1 MVVFNELMITRDAR
15 ALIIKVSKS
24 SVSYFKD
31 TRIKDIY
38 VLSEKDITEK
48 GISVEDV
55 TTSNLVTDFANRKVF
70 SSSDG
75 VETAEVIISG
85 YYSKFD
91 NTLIGSDPYKDL
103 DKHLWFVFV
112 VTNELYDAASAPCDL
127 TKNPQLGVTMYLGN
141 IYNNFMS
148 YVKEL
153 GNNCQIPQG
162 MIDMLLRYKALN
174 AAIDSGHYTQGIN
187 FFNEWFTEG
196 KVKTYDNLNCGCH
209 G

>member
-24 SVSYFKD
+24 SISYFKD
-31 TRIKDIY
+31 TKIKDIY

-48 GISVEDV
+48 GISVEDI
-55 TTSNLVTDFANRKVF
+55 TTSNLATDFANRKVF
-70 SSSDG
+70 SSNVG
-75 VETAEVIISG
+75 VETAEVIVSE
-85 YYSKFD
+85 YYSQFD
-91 NTLIGSDPYKDL
+91 NSLITHDPYRDL

-112 VTNELYDAASAPCDL
+112 VTNDLYDAAAAPCDL

-141 IYNNFMS
+141 IYNNFMN

-153 GNNCQIPQG
+153 GSNCQVPQG

-187 FFNEWFTEG
+187 YFNNWFTED